1 MKISTLADVKNNL
14 SRYLRKAEREP
25 IFITRSGKI
34 AGVLECI
41 SEDGM
46 EDYLLE
52 RSPKFRAMLDKA
64 RAAKGGIS
72 LGEYRRSRG
81 L

>member
-1 MKISTLADVKNNL
+1 MKISTVADVKNNL

-34 AGVLECI
+34 AGVLESI
-41 SEDGM
+41 SEDEM

-52 RSPKFRAMLDKA
+52 RSPIFRAMLDKA
-64 RAAKGGIS
+64 RSAKGGVS
-72 LGEYRRSRG
+72 LEKYRRSRG

>member
-34 AGVLECI
+34 SGVLESI
-41 SEDGM
+41 SEDEM

-64 RAAKGGIS
+64 RACNGGIS
-72 LGEYRRSRG
+72 LGAYRRSRG

>member
-1 MKISTLADVKNNL
+1 MTISTLADVKNNL

-34 AGVLECI
+34 AGVLESI
-41 SEDGM
+41 SEDEM

-64 RAAKGGIS
+64 RASKAGIS
-72 LGEYRRSRG
+72 LGEYR
-81 L
+81 